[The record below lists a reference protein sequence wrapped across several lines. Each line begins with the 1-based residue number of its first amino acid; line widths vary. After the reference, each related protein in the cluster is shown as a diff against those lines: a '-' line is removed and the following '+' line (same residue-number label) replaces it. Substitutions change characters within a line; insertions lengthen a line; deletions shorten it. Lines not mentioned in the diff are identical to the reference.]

1 MWRTF
6 AFLALLG
13 ALVVAGACGSA
24 STEADDAQASTG
36 GEGVQFS
43 AWEKSLALSSPFP
56 RFIFLPLNNPGV
68 VPVELANH
76 MDDEDIV
83 AGVVVNGKA
92 RAYPLWILVAYHVVN
107 DTIYLDPEDLLP
119 LMELALGL

>member
-1 MWRTF
+1 M
-6 AFLALLG
+6 AA
-13 ALVVAGACGSA
+13 ACGSA
-24 STEADDAQASTG
+24 STEADVGQVSTE
-36 GEGVQFS
+36 GEDVQFS

-92 RAYPLWILVAYHVVN
+92 RAYPSV
-107 DTIYLDPEDLLP
+107 DSG
-119 LMELALGL
+119 GLSRGE